1 MTAPPVPTDNIK
13 DELMVFTA
21 REGRLYPGEGVMD
34 IAGMVS
40 ALPGL
45 PLSIE
50 LPNLKRMA
58 ELGAEGHARRCLETA
73 KEFFAAKGL

>member
-1 MTAPPVPTDNIK
+1 M
-13 DELMVFTA
+13 LFTA
-21 REGRLYPGEGVMD
+21 REGRLYPGEGVID

-40 ALPGL
+40 ALPEL

-50 LPNLKRMA
+50 LPNRKRIA

-73 KEFFAAKGL
+73 KAYFAANGL